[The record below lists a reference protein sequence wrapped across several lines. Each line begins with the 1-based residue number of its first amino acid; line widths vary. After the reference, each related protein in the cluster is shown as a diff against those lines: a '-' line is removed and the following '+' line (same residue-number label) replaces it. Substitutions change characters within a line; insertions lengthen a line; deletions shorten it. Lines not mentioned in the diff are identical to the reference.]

1 MKVPEPKKLP
11 SGTWFIQMRLNGVSV
26 PVSAPSKKECIQ
38 QAQLIKAEHIAG
50 KRRITKKTEQTI
62 SELMQAYIDSIRAT
76 ASPATVRGYA
86 SIKKTRFLSISEST
100 HDSIKDW
107 QKVIDTEANLVS
119 AKTLKNAWGFLASA
133 LRYANL
139 PVPEIRLPQVI
150 RAEKQWLE
158 PDDILKF
165 VKILKGD
172 RFEIPALLALHGLRR
187 YEVLAMTYEMV
198 DIKEKTITVHGS
210 SVLDEDGKLIKKS
223 ENKNTSS
230 RRVVPIMIPELI
242 DAINAV
248 PA

>member
-86 SIKKTRFLSISEST
+86 SIKKTRFLSISDST
-100 HDSIKDW
+100 HDIIKDW

-119 AKTLKNAWGFLASA
+119 AKTRKNAWGFLASA

-172 RFEIPALLALHGLRR
+172 RF
-187 YEVLAMTYEMV
+187 
-198 DIKEKTITVHGS
+198 
-210 SVLDEDGKLIKKS
+210 
-223 ENKNTSS
+223 
-230 RRVVPIMIPELI
+230 
-242 DAINAV
+242 
-248 PA
+248 